1 MKINKIQK
9 VYFRIHHLSRKLNII
24 ELYGERKFVKEL
36 YCRAVKELYC
46 KYLVAP
52 VIMETS
58 NVAFICQQ
66 FYAFS
71 LAKELEI
78 LNDNKNTGLTYKQIS
93 SSNFNII
100 NKNSNFWKTIFI
112 FNLNGYN
119 KQLSPMCWL
128 PKL

>member
-24 ELYGERKFVKEL
+24 ELYGQRKFVKEL

-46 KYLVAP
+46 KYLIAP

-78 LNDNKNTGLTYKQIS
+78 LNDNTNTGLTYKQIS